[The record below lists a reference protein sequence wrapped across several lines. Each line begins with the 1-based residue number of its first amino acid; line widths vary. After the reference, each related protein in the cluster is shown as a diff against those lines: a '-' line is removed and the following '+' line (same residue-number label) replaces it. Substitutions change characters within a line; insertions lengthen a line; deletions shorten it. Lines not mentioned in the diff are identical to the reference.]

1 MLVIVT
7 AYAGASAMG
16 LLVLP
21 DHRALRVVLALVPF
35 AFIIWAGAELWRA
48 RGRPVVQG
56 PPWPLMVAL
65 AWPPLARPIL
75 KLARQETL
83 TGLDIGFALLV
94 GVGLIWV
101 IVASRRP
108 AR

>member
-35 AFIIWAGAELWRA
+35 AFIIWAGAELWRT
-48 RGRPVVQG
+48 RGRTALQG
-56 PPWPLMVAL
+56 PPWPLMAAL
-65 AWPPLARPIL
+65 AWPALARPIL

-101 IVASRRP
+101 IVASRR
-108 AR
+108 AGR